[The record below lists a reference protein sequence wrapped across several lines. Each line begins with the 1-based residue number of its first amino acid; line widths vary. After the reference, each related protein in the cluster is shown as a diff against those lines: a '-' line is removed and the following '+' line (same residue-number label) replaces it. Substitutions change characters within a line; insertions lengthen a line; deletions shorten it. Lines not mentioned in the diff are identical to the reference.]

1 MWNVFRCVLSHNRP
15 ISLQDHDCT
24 LLTCMGSLAANRI
37 GEEGAEELLNALQVN
52 KTLAKLE

>member
-1 MWNVFRCVLSHNRP
+1 
-15 ISLQDHDCT
+15 
-24 LLTCMGSLAANRI
+24 MGSLAANRI